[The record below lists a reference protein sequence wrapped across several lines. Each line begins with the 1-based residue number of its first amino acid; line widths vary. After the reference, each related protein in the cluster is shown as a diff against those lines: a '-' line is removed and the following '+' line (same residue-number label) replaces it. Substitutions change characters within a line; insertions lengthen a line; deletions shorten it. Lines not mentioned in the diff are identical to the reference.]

1 MYFLAFLMFPI
12 IGEYLAYINGIYLS
26 KAGYSSIKLIIYH
39 SVFSAIVLS
48 IAFVVSN
55 HKVAINSDYIEYSLV
70 EINKIFNKAIILL
83 AAMSIVL
90 FFISGYK
97 IIFGLADRG
106 EIRVGLGILGPLHTM
121 ILGYFPV
128 SIFVFT
134 SVLYLNSSIKIKK
147 VLKKKL
153 IIILIFPFILGIL
166 SGYKAVAVS
175 MLVPALMIL
184 YFNNFNIFRIFIFT
198 IFSVVVLTI
207 ATSFVMNCTI
217 ERAFEFMIHR
227 ATIMSAY
234 GTIGF
239 WNTLGNVDTPLSD
252 ILINFMGS
260 LGSGISSMLLGMET
274 NNPEFLKTNL
284 SRYVTYLVYPLK
296 DRALAGSVNVTV
308 TSFAHSIFVF
318 GKVFFVFYAAI
329 QGFVIGFI
337 IRGIKISTLRNF
349 PLKTALFSVYF
360 FYVIIPMLNSGEIY
374 MLFSLPVIV
383 YMFVTYFFIKY
394 LLSAKI
400 NVN

>member
-1 MYFLAFLMFPI
+1 
-12 IGEYLAYINGIYLS
+12 
-26 KAGYSSIKLIIYH
+26 
-39 SVFSAIVLS
+39 
-48 IAFVVSN
+48 
-55 HKVAINSDYIEYSLV
+55 
-70 EINKIFNKAIILL
+70 
-83 AAMSIVL
+83 
-90 FFISGYK
+90 
-97 IIFGLADRG
+97 
-106 EIRVGLGILGPLHTM
+106 
-121 ILGYFPV
+121 
-128 SIFVFT
+128 
-134 SVLYLNSSIKIKK
+134 
-147 VLKKKL
+147 
-153 IIILIFPFILGIL
+153 
-166 SGYKAVAVS
+166 
-175 MLVPALMIL
+175 
-184 YFNNFNIFRIFIFT
+184 
-198 IFSVVVLTI
+198 
-207 ATSFVMNCTI
+207 
-217 ERAFEFMIHR
+217 
-227 ATIMSAY
+227 MSAY

-360 FYVIIPMLNSGEIY
+360 FYVIIPMLNSGDIY

-394 LLSAKI
+394 LLRAKI